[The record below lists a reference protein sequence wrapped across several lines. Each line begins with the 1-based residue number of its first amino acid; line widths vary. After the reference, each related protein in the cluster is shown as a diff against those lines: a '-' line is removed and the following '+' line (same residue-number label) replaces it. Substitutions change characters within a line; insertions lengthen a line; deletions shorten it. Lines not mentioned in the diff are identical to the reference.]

1 MKRLFALLLCGALM
15 VPPGLA
21 APAADWPQWAEEAL
35 SWGRDASISRDLL
48 AVPGKTVTRGMAAQ
62 LLYEAAGRPAVSGAC
77 PFSDVS
83 GEYSSAVTWA
93 AGEGCLSGAG
103 DGTFAPD
110 RPVTRQE
117 FAAILWRQA
126 GSPDTAAQ
134 GLSQFRDAGSVVV
147 HRNAG
152 GLKPVIGFAAQDA
165 FRLELPEHPADG
177 VAAGGVEPRQMERGR
192 NPAWMKN
199 L

>member
-35 SWGRDASISRDLL
+35 SWGREASISRDLL
-48 AVPGKTVTRGMAAQ
+48 AAPQKTVTRGMAAQ
-62 LLYEAAGRPAVSGAC
+62 LLYEAAGRPAVSGTC

-93 AGEGCLSGAG
+93 AAEGCLSGVG

-126 GSPDTAAQ
+126 GSPETAAH
-134 GLSQFRDAGSVVV
+134 GLSQFRDAGSVAEWAREPVLWCLQ
-147 HRNAG
+147 AG
-152 GLKPVIGFAAQDA
+152 
-165 FRLELPEHPADG
+165 
-177 VAAGGVEPRQMERGR
+177 
-192 NPAWMKN
+192 
-199 L
+199 

>member
-1 MKRLFALLLCGALM
+1 MKRLFALLLCGTLM

-62 LLYEAAGRPAVSGAC
+62 LLYEAAGRPAVSGAY

-134 GLSQFRDAGSVVV
+134 GAL
-147 HRNAG
+147 
-152 GLKPVIGFAAQDA
+152 PVPG
-165 FRLELPEHPADG
+165 RG
-177 VAAGGVEPRQMERGR
+177 ERGR
-192 NPAWMKN
+192 VGPGAGALVPPGGGDVGAGCGPDGPPQGPSPRRRPW
-199 L
+199 

>member
-21 APAADWPQWAEEAL
+21 APAADWPQWAEDAL
-35 SWGRDASISRDLL
+35 SWGRDAFISRDLL

-93 AGEGCLSGAG
+93 AAEGCLSGAG

-117 FAAILWRQA
+117 FAVILCGRPVRRIRRPR
-126 GSPDTAAQ
+126 GSPSTGTPGACPS
-134 GLSQFRDAGSVVV
+134 GPGS
-147 HRNAG
+147 RCSGAS
-152 GLKPVIGFAAQDA
+152 
-165 FRLELPEHPADG
+165 R
-177 VAAGGVEPRQMERGR
+177 RG
-192 NPAWMKN
+192 
-199 L
+199 